1 MMMSAPIFTGMFP
14 SKLNTVTAS
23 VLRGLCMR
31 KQTTSLDQVYESS
44 TTRLA
49 AVVYSLELNHGWTIQ
64 RADISAPTDDGRV
77 ATVTSYFLS
86 PVDIQAAFDNGA
98 REFCEQVALARNL
111 RRTQKKL
118 CKQKSFARNTRRAKS
133 FHDQWQMHLNFPL

>member
-1 MMMSAPIFTGMFP
+1 MKSDAIFTGRFP

-23 VLRGLCMR
+23 VLRDLCLR

-49 AVVYSLELNHGWTIQ
+49 ATVYSLELNHGWTIQ
-64 RADISAPTDDGRV
+64 RVDISAPTSDGRV

-86 PVDIQAAFDNGA
+86 PADVRAAFDNGA

-111 RRTQKKL
+111 RCTQKKL
-118 CKQKSFARNTRRAKS
+118 CKQQSFARNTQRAKS
-133 FHDQWQMHLNFPL
+133 FHEQWQMHLNFPL